1 MISPTLNLIIRKCL
15 RINILAVC
23 LAMYAHAAADDKSS
37 NFDKDLEKFCEF
49 RNRLAGSKN
58 AEAAS
63 LHVFDR
69 LKQIGADEVVL
80 QKFPSVQTN
89 PGKAELKLEGS
100 AKKLTLYPLR
110 PNGIITS
117 TTTPEGISGHI
128 IKAGKGTLHE
138 YQDRKV
144 KDSIVVL
151 DYNSGANWLTA
162 FRMGA
167 SAVVFTRGSNCES
180 GQSLYSYATVNLPR
194 FFFEGDPQEI
204 VDGAQ
209 ATVFSEHSWSP
220 SIGNNVIALIRGTD
234 PVFDMNA
241 EEAIVIATHLDSFG
255 EVPDI
260 SPGARGAANMAGLL
274 EAAEILLKN
283 RPRRHII
290 LAFID
295 NQARGH
301 EGVRMLYR
309 ALDTKE
315 KNVIGLPHRRASI
328 ESETNFL
335 SDLKKIILS
344 NNPMENAGNLSTP
357 LFDLLRLVA
366 DEDIE
371 ISRAAMGELRLEMQ
385 RLQRSAKLAE
395 DKVSQKGMED
405 RIGEIEARLD
415 EMRPPHIALN
425 DFRRLLTSRK
435 MPPLSENI
443 YYAKTVET
451 VRKDLDIR
459 LAELAIET
467 QALECDEILF
477 KTFSEMQIVLHVST
491 MFGDETPRWGP
502 FFGRDSLMGSH
513 RDTPGFYSR
522 ILQTFNDIGSG
533 LGDIT
538 AGLESGITQPGR
550 QLYGGRFLIHSGEVA
565 GRYGIFNMAFGT
577 VGDGFPR
584 EGTPDDTIENL
595 DPKRI
600 RTQMK
605 EFSNLMAAA
614 ASSREF
620 SAKSPIMP
628 DLRYNHPVFKNSRR
642 DSGALVMRRTKGSS
656 TANRNAAGAV
666 IQLIP
671 RRPTY
676 ADPFAQSNLIY
687 TPNKH
692 IAFDN
697 FMILRAA
704 CNGTISYGP
713 VSLLDSEYGFG
724 VIPDG
729 RGETVYVSD
738 LDSSG
743 NVRHRLN
750 LFQAVS
756 GAIVTTPQM
765 KPGSAIVLE
774 GRTNSELIRNRS
786 YFTSADGVV
795 FWYCEDNIASIKV
808 FGVNSAVALKIG
820 DQDKDTENE
829 TAGYGTGMSLKGI
842 WRFPST
848 AKMSAN
854 DLFRL
859 NEDRLSVMRG
869 TGTSSSSLEEINAR
883 SEDLLIEA
891 GSATTAADRESLLLS
906 SYLSSV
912 PVYKNSR
919 SMLDDLVKSV
929 LVLLA
934 LSVPF
939 AFAIERLLIG
949 STNVYRQI
957 SWFVAFFCITFLI
970 LFFTHPAFAVANTP
984 IIIFLGFAIIVL
996 SVMVIFIIMRKFEI
1010 ELKQLQGL
1018 ASTVHTANVSR
1029 FSTVMAAMSMGISTM
1044 RRRPVRTALTAI
1056 TIILLTFTILC
1067 FASFGG
1073 KLGINT
1079 RFHSSL
1085 PAYHGAFI
1093 HHINWD
1099 EINPSILDVIEG
1111 RWGNEVVI
1119 APRFWVTP
1127 PADSVIR
1134 PTLVRAD
1141 GMHPANIAGIL
1152 GISEKEI
1159 SQRED
1164 LASIFKLPES
1174 QAFSSLVW
1182 MNRSLAE
1189 SMHVVVGDEVLLNG
1203 RKMIVAP
1210 FFNPTDMASAID
1222 MDGSSILPVD
1232 FDAMKGMNT
1241 GKDEEES
1248 LMMAGES
1255 WEILPVD
1262 SVVAVSAEAAQ
1273 AMQAN
1278 LRAITLYTKNTEQ
1291 ATKLAEDVTRM
1302 LQTPVAGT
1310 RDRGV
1315 YWHFFGTV
1323 LAASG
1328 ARDLL
1333 MPIMLGGLVVFG
1345 TMLGSVADREKEIYT
1360 FSAVGLAP
1368 SHVASLFFAEAL
1380 VFSIVGGMGGY
1391 LTAQGLLEVMKVL
1404 AAFDL
1409 AVVPE
1414 INYSSTNSIVTILIV
1429 MTTVMLSAIYPAI
1442 KASRSANPGILRSW
1456 KIPKPEGDEFHI
1468 VFPFT
1473 VSAYDIVG
1481 VVSFLKEHFDHFQD
1495 TSLGVFM
1502 SVNTHLTSTDSG
1514 KVGLKSELALA
1525 PFDLGVTQKFELSSA
1540 PSEIPGIDEVNLKL
1554 TRLSG
1559 QPRDWQRL
1567 NKILLDDLRR
1577 QFLIWRSIPAS
1588 VMETYR
1594 NRTSAELRIHKNNNL
1609 NTPSR
1614 ETANGDSK

>member
-1 MISPTLNLIIRKCL
+1 MRSQRGSRGVLKLAHL
-15 RINILAVC
+15 RSASIAACLAVSVC
-23 LAMYAHAAADDKSS
+23 HAADGTSS
-37 NFDKDLEKFCEF
+37 DFDRDLKKFCES
-49 RNRLAGSKN
+49 RNRLAGTKN
-58 AEAAS
+58 AEMAS
-63 LHVFDR
+63 LHLFER

-80 QKFPSVQTN
+80 QKFPSVQLT
-89 PGKAELKLEGS
+89 PGRAELRIEGS
-100 AKKLTLYPLR
+100 AIRLELYPLR

-117 TTTPEGISGHI
+117 TTPPEGISGTI
-128 IKAGKGTLHE
+128 VKAGKGTLLN
-138 YQDRKV
+138 YNDRDV

-151 DYNSGANWLTA
+151 DYNSGENWLTA

-167 SAVVFTRGSNCES
+167 SAVIFTRESVCES
-180 GQSLYSYATVNLPR
+180 GQSLHSYANTNLPR
-194 FFFEGDPQEI
+194 FFFDGDPKEI
-204 VDGAQ
+204 VDGAG
-209 ATVFSEHSWSP
+209 ATVVAEHSWAP
-220 SIGNNVIALIRGTD
+220 AVGNNVIALIRGTE

-241 EEAIVIATHLDSFG
+241 EEAIVIATHIDSFG
-255 EVPDI
+255 EVPDL
-260 SPGARGAANMAGLL
+260 SPGARGAANMAGLIETAEFLL
-274 EAAEILLKN
+274 EN
-283 RPRRHII
+283 RPRRNIVV
-290 LAFID
+290 AFLD

-301 EGVRMLYR
+301 EGARIFYR
-309 ALDTKE
+309 AIDTRE
-315 KNVIGLPHRRASI
+315 RNVIGLPHRRASL
-328 ESETNFL
+328 ESEQEFLRTMRKTLL
-335 SDLKKIILS
+335 SD
-344 NNPMENAGNLSTP
+344 NPMRDAGNLATP
-357 LFDLLRLVA
+357 LFDRLRLVT
-366 DEDIE
+366 DEEIE
-371 ISRAAMGELRLEMQ
+371 NSRAEMGGLRLELA
-385 RLQRSAKLAE
+385 RLGRAANLAE
-395 DKVSQKGMED
+395 NKD
-405 RIGEIEARLD
+405 RLEEINDRVAMIESRLA
-415 EMRPPHIALN
+415 EMRPPHIEIN
-425 DFRRLLTSRK
+425 DFRRLLATRE
-435 MPPLSENI
+435 MPSLSDNI

-451 VRKDLDIR
+451 VRKDVESR
-459 LAELAIET
+459 LAELAIEM
-467 QALECDEILF
+467 QALECDERLF
-477 KTFSEMQIVLHVST
+477 NFLSEMQIVLHVST
-491 MFGDETPRWGP
+491 IFGGETPRWGP
-502 FFGRDSLMGSH
+502 FFGQDSLMGSN

-522 ILQTFNDIGSG
+522 ILQTFNDTGRALKDAAAS
-533 LGDIT
+533 
-538 AGLESGITQPGR
+538 LETGIIQPGR

-584 EGTPDDTIENL
+584 EGTPEDTIEKL
-595 DPKRI
+595 DAKRI
-600 RTQMK
+600 QTQMR
-605 EFSNLMAAA
+605 EFSRLIATA
-614 ASSREF
+614 ASSGEF

-628 DLRYNHPVFKNSRR
+628 EVRYNHPVFKDTRV
-642 DSGALVMRRTKGSS
+642 DSGALVMRRTRGSS
-656 TANRNAAGAV
+656 TANRNAAGAIV
-666 IQLIP
+666 QLLP
-671 RRPTY
+671 RTPAYYNPLTNW
-676 ADPFAQSNLIY
+676 NLIY
-687 TPNKH
+687 TPNKY

-697 FMILRAA
+697 FMVLRAA
-704 CNGTISYGP
+704 GNGTISYGP
-713 VSLLDSEYGFG
+713 VWETEYGFG
-724 VIPDG
+724 MIVDG
-729 RGETVYVSD
+729 RGKTLYVSD
-738 LDSSG
+738 LDSSE
-743 NVRHRLN
+743 NVRYRLN
-750 LFQAVS
+750 LFQSVP
-756 GAIVTTPQM
+756 GAMILPPQM
-765 KPGSAIVLE
+765 KPGPAMVLE

-786 YFTSADGVV
+786 YFTSTDGIV
-795 FWYCEDNIASIKV
+795 FWYCEDSISSIKI
-808 FGVNSAVALKIG
+808 FGENSAVALNIG
-820 DQDKDTENE
+820 AQEEGAEME
-829 TAGYGTGMSLKGI
+829 TAGYGTGMSLEGD

-854 DLFRL
+854 DLFLL

-869 TGTSSSSLEEINAR
+869 TGTSNRSLEEINAR
-883 SEDLLIEA
+883 AEDLLIEGRDA
-891 GSATTAADRESLLLS
+891 KSTADRESRLLS

-912 PVYKNSR
+912 PVYKYSR

-939 AFAIERLLIG
+939 AFAVERLLIG

-957 SWFVAFFCITFLI
+957 SWFVAFFCATFLI

-996 SVMVIFIIMRKFEI
+996 SVMVIFIIMQKFEV

-1018 ASTVHTANVSR
+1018 ASTVHTASVSR

-1056 TIILLTFTILC
+1056 TITLLTFTILC

-1079 RFHSSL
+1079 RFHAPL
-1085 PAYHGAFI
+1085 PPYHGVFI
-1093 HHINWD
+1093 HHINWN

-1111 RWGNEVVI
+1111 RWGGKAVI

-1134 PTLVRAD
+1134 PTLVRCD
-1141 GMHPANIAGIL
+1141 GMHPANISGIL
-1152 GISEKEI
+1152 GISEKEL

-1164 LASIFKLPES
+1164 LASVFKAPES
-1174 QAFSSLVW
+1174 LEFSSLVW
-1182 MNRSLAE
+1182 MNQSLAK
-1189 SMHVVVGDEVLLNG
+1189 SMQVEPGDEVLLNG
-1203 RKMIVAP
+1203 RRMVVAP
-1210 FFNPTDMASAID
+1210 FINPTDMASAID
-1222 MDGSSILPVD
+1222 MDRSSILPVD
-1232 FDAMKGMNT
+1232 FDAMKGLNVT
-1241 GKDEEES
+1241 QDEEDS
-1248 LMMAGES
+1248 LAMGGQS
-1255 WEILPVD
+1255 WEVLPVD
-1262 SVVAVSAEAAQ
+1262 SVVAVSAEAAR
-1273 AMQAN
+1273 AMRAN
-1278 LRAITLYTKNTEQ
+1278 LRAITLYTRSNEE
-1291 ATKLAEDVTRM
+1291 ASVIAEDAARM

-1310 RDRGV
+1310 RGRGV

-1333 MPIMLGGLVVFG
+1333 MPIVLGGLVVFG
-1345 TMLGSVADREKEIYT
+1345 TMLGSVADREREIYT

-1391 LTAQGLLEVMKVL
+1391 LIAQALLEVMKVL

-1456 KIPKPEGDEFHI
+1456 KIPKPDGDEFHI

-1473 VSAYDIVG
+1473 VSAYDIIG

-1502 SVNTHLTSTDSG
+1502 SVNTRLTSTDSG
-1514 KVGLKSELALA
+1514 GIGLKSELALA

-1540 PSEIPGIDEVNLKL
+1540 PSEIPGIDEVKLKL

-1567 NKILLDDLRR
+1567 NKILLDDLRK

-1594 NRTSAELRIHKNNNL
+1594 NKTSAELRIKEKII
-1609 NTPSR
+1609 SR
-1614 ETANGDSK
+1614 QTATGGSE